1 VTATAIANVAVF
13 DGARRRDGLTVVFDE
28 RVLAVG
34 RAHEVP
40 EVDPAD
46 TIDGT
51 GCTLLPGL
59 VDMHVH
65 VLERDA
71 LPRYL
76 DHGVT
81 AIKDVGNDLE
91 TILAHRR
98 AVREG
103 DVDGPTIL
111 LCGSMLDGP
120 EPMWP
125 ELSMAVGDEETAASA
140 VDELAQAGVDG
151 IKLYVYLAP
160 EHMRAAIGRAHEH
173 GLPVTAHLGETP
185 ASEAI
190 ALGLDGIEHAAQG
203 YYGDLVA
210 PELRLDAADRLTLG
224 LGPFWARFLAGWSTV
239 DPASDTVLRF
249 AELVAG
255 RGVFVCPTLIV
266 LEHMLEGTDEDLGR
280 LTAGWTPGDY
290 DVARSAFE
298 RLLGVVGALHES
310 GALVVAGSD
319 VGAGDSLHRE
329 LELLVL
335 AGLSSTD
342 ALRAATSGAARALR
356 RSGDLGAIADGR
368 RADLVLVG
376 GDPCTDVSAVRDV
389 RAVVE
394 AGRLVRGAR
403 V

>member
-1 VTATAIANVAVF
+1 MTATAIANVAVF

-28 RVLAVG
+28 RVLAIG

-65 VLERDA
+65 VLERDV

-125 ELSMAVGDEETAASA
+125 EFSMAVADEDTAASA
-140 VDELAQAGVDG
+140 VDELARAGVDG

-160 EHMRAAIGRAHEH
+160 EHMRAAIARAHEH
-173 GLPVTAHLGETP
+173 GLPVTAHLGATP

-190 ALGLDGIEHAAQG
+190 ALGLDGVEH
-203 YYGDLVA
+203 D
-210 PELRLDAADRLTLG
+210 PRILDESRARVGHVGRIDDRVIGQEGVEPLG
-224 LGPFWARFLAGWSTV
+224 L
-239 DPASDTVLRF
+239 
-249 AELVAG
+249 
-255 RGVFVCPTLIV
+255 
-266 LEHMLEGTDEDLGR
+266 H
-280 LTAGWTPGDY
+280 
-290 DVARSAFE
+290 
-298 RLLGVVGALHES
+298 LGVVDRPRRAVPAEPVPGILALGERGIVSHHVS
-310 GALVVAGSD
+310 CS
-319 VGAGDSLHRE
+319 
-329 LELLVL
+329 
-335 AGLSSTD
+335 
-342 ALRAATSGAARALR
+342 ARA
-356 RSGDLGAIADGR
+356 
-368 RADLVLVG
+368 
-376 GDPCTDVSAVRDV
+376 
-389 RAVVE
+389 
-394 AGRLVRGAR
+394 
-403 V
+403 